1 MFLPTLSVYNSIPP
15 AIKLNIWCHNARMK
29 PGFETME
36 DTAYSIR
43 AEGFGAVDV
52 LLEEL
57 KIEPARAFALAG
69 IGPTVLQDSHKNDL
83 VDYRKFLGLLNH
95 CAELSGRPDFG
106 NLLSRYQDMT
116 IIGLPGHAM
125 YEARNFRA
133 ALTDLINFFHLHM
146 NGMKVDFQQHGRTS
160 LVSLQVI
167 MPFPP
172 NYRQQIELSLGIGL
186 RFVRRLLG
194 DNWCPNALFLE
205 HREDSGAQ
213 STRELF
219 RCPVNFDSEF
229 NGFTIDSASLDIEK
243 AQFNSEAHRILYDYM
258 CWQTRAVR
266 RDFIIDVREQLI
278 KALREGNC
286 SIDAVGGNL
295 GLSRR
300 TLQRRLEDCGYLYS
314 DLLEQT
320 RMDLAQ
326 RYLRSSRIRVTQIS
340 NILCYSDISSFS
352 RSFRRFCG
360 VSPRI
365 WRKRNAS

>member
-1 MFLPTLSVYNSIPP
+1 
-15 AIKLNIWCHNARMK
+15 MK
-29 PGFETME
+29 SALETME

-57 KIEPARAFALAG
+57 EIEPARAFALARL
-69 IGPTVLQDSHKNDL
+69 GPDVLKESHKNNL
-83 VDYRKFLGLLNH
+83 IDYRKFLDFLNH

-125 YEARNFRA
+125 YEARNFRT

-146 NGMKVDFQQHGRTS
+146 NGMKVDFQEHDRTS
-160 LVSLQVI
+160 LVSLQII

-172 NYRQQIELSLGIGL
+172 AYRQQIELSLGIGL

-194 DNWCPNALFLE
+194 DNWCPNELFLE

-243 AQFNSEAHRILYDYM
+243 AQFNSETGSDRL
-258 CWQTRAVR
+258 
-266 RDFIIDVREQLI
+266 
-278 KALREGNC
+278 
-286 SIDAVGGNL
+286 SI
-295 GLSRR
+295 
-300 TLQRRLEDCGYLYS
+300 
-314 DLLEQT
+314 
-320 RMDLAQ
+320 
-326 RYLRSSRIRVTQIS
+326 
-340 NILCYSDISSFS
+340 
-352 RSFRRFCG
+352 
-360 VSPRI
+360 
-365 WRKRNAS
+365 